1 LIKKHK
7 KMGNINRLELPQ
19 EIKDRVVLK
28 NIKLGIGHD
37 LAGMFCD
44 IWLDKKNI
52 GYYNN
57 DGWGGE
63 ADIHISKES
72 EQKLLQLLQAHNWRS
87 RMYNELG
94 WNFYENESKIS
105 DHSVIE
111 SLIEHLTD
119 EKQKEKVYKKIAK
132 QSEKEILWGLWDN
145 YTRSGFK
152 GGLSLEQMVRVYGV
166 QKMQQFIDNQIKTK
180 LQEGQEILN
189 TNFEDLGLK
198 K

>member
-1 LIKKHK
+1 MIKRLQIPEQIK
-7 KMGNINRLELPQ
+7 NR
-19 EIKDRVVLK
+19 VTLK

-44 IWLDKKNI
+44 IFLDKKNI

-63 ADIHISKES
+63 AEIRISQEA
-72 EQKLLQLLQAHNWRS
+72 EAKLLGLLQEHNWRS
-87 RMYNELG
+87 RMFNELG
-94 WNFYENESKIS
+94 WDFYENESKIS

-119 EKQKEKVYKKIAK
+119 EKQKEKVLKKISK
-132 QSEKEILWGLWDN
+132 QSENEILWGTWDN

-152 GGLSLEQMVRVYGV
+152 GGLSFEQLIKVYGV
-166 QKMQQFIDNQIKTK
+166 EKVQQFIDNQVKPKIK
-180 LQEGQEILN
+180 EGEEILN
-189 TNFEDLGLK
+189 TNFEALRLK